1 MTKEFKRL
9 PLKFG
14 LSKRFLAFL
23 TFLVRLDGILE
34 TNTILF
40 LPSDYNL
47 RAFFSVYMVAFPVYR
62 PGHYSWRLVSMH
74 ALQCSVGQWILKI
87 TQSKMHFH
95 IIFICGLALSLILTF
110 LLFFS
115 VSVQLSLW
123 YQKHFTSVTTLLYPL
138 IQNYRK
144 NVYKYLYMVVKYRK
158 TQLINLIHM
167 QTFVYS
173 FYQTYKVN

>member
-9 PLKFG
+9 PLKVG
-14 LSKRFLAFL
+14 LSKKFLAFL
-23 TFLVRLDGILE
+23 TVLVRLDGILE
-34 TNTILF
+34 TNTF

-47 RAFFSVYMVAFPVYR
+47 RASFSVYMVAFPVYR
-62 PGHYSWRLVSMH
+62 PGHYSWRLVSTH

-110 LLFFS
+110 LLGFFS
-115 VSVQLSLW
+115 VSVQHSLW

-144 NVYKYLYMVVKYRK
+144 NVYKYLYMVVKYR
-158 TQLINLIHM
+158 N
-167 QTFVYS
+167 Y
-173 FYQTYKVN
+173 